1 MLPAYL
7 FATRVLKP
15 GNDDMHHAGLRGSER
30 SVENANAFQ
39 KTANIFTRP
48 LVMRKHKGRSN
59 VEESCHAAA
68 VSVNSLKPHWSVAEK
83 LQGQPVTYM

>member
-30 SVENANAFQ
+30 RVENFSRISENRQHLHPA
-39 KTANIFTRP
+39 T
-48 LVMRKHKGRSN
+48 
-59 VEESCHAAA
+59 CHAKTQR
-68 VSVNSLKPHWSVAEK
+68 SSRSSS
-83 LQGQPVTYM
+83 